1 MAGSCFAGGPVEF
14 SGPPLAIVVT
24 FGNHADGGFEYAVDK
39 PGERTVILGDLRNEI
54 PVAGLLLA
62 RSFLKV

>member
-1 MAGSCFAGGPVEF
+1 MPSTIMVIAGFD
-14 SGPPLAIVVT
+14 PLR
-24 FGNHADGGFEYAVDK
+24 DGGFEYAVDK